1 MKISLNKEEMI
12 EVLKKYFLNTYNLEG
27 DLNVTSDEVTLT
39 VGKSTD
45 LAALTKKEETVKEPE
60 PPKRVTITEML
71 GVGN

>member
-12 EVLKKYFLNTYNLEG
+12 DVLKKYFLNTYNLKG

-45 LAALTKKEETVKEPE
+45 LATLTKKEETVKEPE
-60 PPKRVTITEML
+60 PKRVTITEML

>member
-12 EVLKKYFLNTYNLEG
+12 DVLKKYFLNTYNLEG

-45 LAALTKKEETVKEPE
+45 LTTLTKKEEIVKEPE
-60 PPKRVTITEML
+60 PKRVTITEML

>member
-12 EVLKKYFLNTYNLEG
+12 DVLKKYFLNTYNLEG

-45 LAALTKKEETVKEPE
+45 LATLTKKEEIVKEPE
-60 PPKRVTITEML
+60 PKRVTITEML
-71 GVGN
+71 GVNS

>member
-39 VGKSTD
+39 VGKFADMTT
-45 LAALTKKEETVKEPE
+45 LTKKEETVKEPE